1 MDKLPKSRKSD
12 RQIEAQA
19 NDLLKTLWNKK
30 LALWDGNPPSDPVAI
45 IDPVKALGLL
55 GFAFSYAEDLG
66 KYDGDNGFLKVAGM
80 INRDTKTV
88 QVSDQF
94 PQSVRLFTAAHELGH
109 AVMHDVGGTI
119 HRDKPLDGAIASRD
133 GMEVEADK
141 FAAFFLMPEK
151 LVRSRFVEAFG
162 TECFALNEDTAFA
175 LLCESLTDVR
185 KKFGRQ
191 RDLSRFLASAGS
203 YNGRF
208 FHSLANQFSVSFETM
223 AIRLE
228 ELSLIKP

>member
-19 NDLLKTLWNKK
+19 NELLKTLWNKR
-30 LALWDGNPPSDPVAI
+30 LEHWDGNPPSDPVAI

-55 GFAFSYAEDLG
+55 GFTFSYAEDLG
-66 KYDGDNGFLKVAGM
+66 KYDGDNGFLKVAGT
-80 INRDTKTV
+80 INRDTKIV
-88 QVSDQF
+88 QVSDHF
-94 PQSVRLFTAAHELGH
+94 PQSVRLFTVAHELGH

-119 HRDKPLDGAIASRD
+119 HRDRPLDGAIASRD

-141 FAAFFLMPEK
+141 FASFFLMPEK

-162 TECFALNEDTAFA
+162 TERFALNEDTAFA
-175 LLCESLTDVR
+175 LLCEPLSDVR
-185 KKFGRQ
+185 NKLGRQ

-208 FHSLANQFSVSFETM
+208 FHSLANQFRVSFEAM